1 VKKLEKEV
9 VERAIDESI
18 KMIRLIV
25 EFF

>member
-1 VKKLEKEV
+1 LEKEV